1 MTTSPTLMKIL
12 GLTGNVL
19 KSFFILIMIALA
31 LSVFGLLDINTK
43 AKDEVRLRDPR
54 VIAIKAAE
62 EKIKRNIKKIDTL
75 ENGLNIYSFQYKSEP
90 TTYVGFLA
98 HDIAEHEKYK
108 HLVIKMSEGV
118 YAIHYEKLGFH
129 PITLQT
135 WQQAGIKAFK
145 TTTDIANNKKQIPR
159 SETKRAAKKLP

>member
-1 MTTSPTLMKIL
+1 MTSSPTLVKIL
-12 GLTGNVL
+12 GITGNVL

-31 LSVFGLLDINTK
+31 LSVFGVFDINTK

-90 TTYVGFLA
+90 TIYVGFLA
-98 HDIAEHEKYK
+98 HDIAQHGKYK

-118 YAIHYEKLGFH
+118 YAIHYEKLGFQ
-129 PITLQT
+129 PITLET

-145 TTTDIANNKKQIPR
+145 TTTNTANNKKNKT
-159 SETKRAAKKLP
+159 EK

>member
-12 GLTGNVL
+12 GITGNIL

-31 LSVFGLLDINTK
+31 LSLFGIFDSKTK

-75 ENGLNIYSFQYKSEP
+75 ENGLNIYRFQYQSEP

-98 HDIAEHEKYK
+98 HDIARHEKYK

-118 YAIHYEKLGFH
+118 YAIHYEKLGFQ
-129 PITLQT
+129 PITFET

-145 TTTDIANNKKQIPR
+145 TTTDTVINKKT
-159 SETKRAAKKLP
+159 STEN

>member
-1 MTTSPTLMKIL
+1 MTSSPTLMKIL
-12 GLTGNVL
+12 GITGNVI
-19 KSFFILIMIALA
+19 KSFFILIIIALT
-31 LSVFGLLDINTK
+31 LSVFGVFDIKTK

-54 VIAIKAAE
+54 VIEIKAAE

-75 ENGLNIYSFQYKSEP
+75 ENGLNIYSFQYQSEP

-98 HDIAEHEKYK
+98 HDIAQHEKYK

-118 YAIHYEKLGFH
+118 YTIHYEKLGFH

-135 WQQAGIKAFK
+135 WQQDGIKAFK
-145 TTTDIANNKKQIPR
+145 TSTDSAKE
-159 SETKRAAKKLP
+159 ETQ